1 ARHRV
6 PVLRRHAVV
15 AAHGD
20 GRLRSVTVARL
31 DPAWA
36 AVPGSQRTLDADVL
50 AVGYGFIPQV
60 ELLGE
65 AGAQLRRGPDGR
77 TFAADADADQ
87 QTSVPGLFA
96 AGETT
101 GIGGADLSCLEGPVA
116 GCADV
121 QLCGPQHTTVGAVVR
136 HCTETQT
143 IF

>member
-1 ARHRV
+1 
-6 PVLRRHAVV
+6 
-15 AAHGD
+15 
-20 GRLRSVTVARL
+20 
-31 DPAWA
+31 
-36 AVPGSQRTLDADVL
+36 DADVL

-101 GIGGADLSCLEGPVA
+101 GIGGADLSCLEGQVA
-116 GCADV
+116 GRA
-121 QLCGPQHTTVGAVVR
+121 AAR
-136 HCTETQT
+136 HCGHQVPPAGPAVGRRREALRRLAPCWVPY
-143 IF
+143 IPCRPAGPSG